1 MKNSEFM
8 NYIVQPLTF
17 EQMNLLY
24 KANDI
29 KFDKCGLY
37 YDFIKSLNKLLS
49 DTYLGAEYIN
59 SDRETKEHYLWCINK
74 VINNFEKEK
83 IVFNNTDKLK
93 EYFLYFYD
101 ELFYKDTDKSLE
113 KLDKLAELS
122 FNYNRLKSRSD
133 MDVLIELYKLLDKSL
148 LKKIKK

>member
-1 MKNSEFM
+1 MENSEFM
-8 NYIVQPLTF
+8 NYIIQPLTF

-59 SDRETKEHYLWCINK
+59 SDRETKGHYLWCINK
-74 VINNFEKEK
+74 VINDYEKEQ

-101 ELFYKDTDKSLE
+101 ELFYKDVDRSLE
-113 KLDKLAELS
+113 KLDKLPELS
-122 FNYNRLKSRSD
+122 FNFSRLKSRSD
-133 MDVLIELYKLLDKSL
+133 MDIMIELYKMFDKCL
-148 LKKIKK
+148 YFKTKK

>member
-1 MKNSEFM
+1 MENSEFM
-8 NYIVQPLTF
+8 NYIIQPLTF

-59 SDRETKEHYLWCINK
+59 SDKETKEHYLWCFNK
-74 VINNFEKEK
+74 VIKNFKEEK
-83 IVFNNTDKLK
+83 IVFDNTDKLK

-101 ELFYKDTDKSLE
+101 ELFYKDNDKSLE
-113 KLDKLAELS
+113 
-122 FNYNRLKSRSD
+122 NT
-133 MDVLIELYKLLDKSL
+133 
-148 LKKIKK
+148 